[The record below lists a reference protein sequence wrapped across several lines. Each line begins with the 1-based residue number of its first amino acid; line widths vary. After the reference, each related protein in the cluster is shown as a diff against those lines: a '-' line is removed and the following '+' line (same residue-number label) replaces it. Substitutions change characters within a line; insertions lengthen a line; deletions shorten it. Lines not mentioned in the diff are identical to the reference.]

1 MNYHSNELKQ
11 TLTILTVHF
20 SPSFPILF
28 SKKRNDW
35 GRDSSIYHSCLSN
48 NANQRVRFDYTR
60 AIYVE
65 TSFRDRGRRGLPAVL
80 PPFPLRS
87 LETGVSDFR
96 TLSSEHQRT
105 GASIISTAA
114 QLLETRRAIKLWGSI
129 CPELRPPP
137 LSFPSR
143 GRGTRE
149 EGRVDWWRSTDFA
162 REITLPPLPPPL
174 I

>member
-1 MNYHSNELKQ
+1 MIGGGDAIRRFIT
-11 TLTILTVHF
+11 TLASRTTRI
-20 SPSFPILF
+20 
-28 SKKRNDW
+28 N
-35 GRDSSIYHSCLSN
+35 C
-48 NANQRVRFDYTR
+48 VRFDYTR

-65 TSFRDRGRRGLPAVL
+65 TSFRDRGRRGLLAVL